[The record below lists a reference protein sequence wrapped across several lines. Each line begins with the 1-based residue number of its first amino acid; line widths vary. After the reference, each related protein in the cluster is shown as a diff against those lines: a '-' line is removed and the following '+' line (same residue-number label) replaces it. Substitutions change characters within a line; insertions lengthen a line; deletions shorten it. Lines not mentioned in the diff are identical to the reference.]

1 MIIKIDVDGVIRNIN
16 ETLCR
21 LYNDSFNENLTS
33 ENILDYDVDKTFKRI
48 HQEMG
53 LTACDYF
60 FDLSSKEVFLN
71 SSPYDGV
78 REAILDLRHAGH
90 KVVIVTWQYSIENK
104 YNTLLFLQKNK
115 IPYDDICFT
124 RDKWMIQG
132 DWLIDD
138 NPEFITDEREKSRKI
153 MIRMPYNKNCDFFC
167 TRANGLQEAVD
178 IILEQEKFLKTFLTK
193 EQNKRTEEVIKIEVP
208 ELNTDDY
215 KKLFNYDTD

>member
-1 MIIKIDVDGVIRNIN
+1 MLFR
-16 ETLCR
+16 
-21 LYNDSFNENLTS
+21 S
-33 ENILDYDVDKTFKRI
+33 
-48 HQEMG
+48 
-53 LTACDYF
+53 
-60 FDLSSKEVFLN
+60 VFLN

-78 REAILDLRHAGH
+78 REAILDLRRAGH

-193 EQNKRTEEVIKIEVP
+193 EQNK
-208 ELNTDDY
+208 
-215 KKLFNYDTD
+215 KLFNYDTD

>member
-1 MIIKIDVDGVIRNIN
+1 MIIKIDMDGVIRNIN
-16 ETLCR
+16 ETMCEM
-21 LYNDSFNENLTS
+21 YNGLFEENLTV
-33 ENILDYDVDKTFKRI
+33 EDIFDYDVDKTFKRI
-48 HQEMG
+48 QEEMG
-53 LTACDYF
+53 MTACNYF

-90 KVVIVTWQYSIENK
+90 KVVIVTWQYNLENK

-138 NPEFITDEREKSRKI
+138 NPEFIEDEREKSSKI
-153 MIRMPYNKNCDFFC
+153 MIRMPYNKNCKFFC
-167 TRANGLQEAVD
+167 TRANDLKEAVD
-178 IILEQEKFLKTFLTK
+178 IILEQEKFLKAFLIK
-193 EQNKRTEEVIKIEVP
+193 EENKLTEQGVKIKVP
-208 ELNTDDY
+208 EFKRDDY
-215 KKLFNYDTD
+215 KKKV

>member
-21 LYNDSFNENLTS
+21 LYNDLFNENLTS

-48 HQEMG
+48 HQELG
-53 LTACDYF
+53 LSACDYF

-78 REAILDLRHAGH
+78 REAILDLKQSGH
-90 KVVIVTWQYSIENK
+90 KVVIVTWQYSLENK

-138 NPEFITDEREKSRKI
+138 SPEFICNKKERAKKI
-153 MIRMPYNKNCDFFC
+153 LVNMPYNKDIDYDGI
-167 TRANGLQEAVD
+167 RANNLKEAVN
-178 IILEQEKFLKTFLTK
+178 IILNTK
-193 EQNKRTEEVIKIEVP
+193 N
-208 ELNTDDY
+208 DD
-215 KKLFNYDTD
+215 